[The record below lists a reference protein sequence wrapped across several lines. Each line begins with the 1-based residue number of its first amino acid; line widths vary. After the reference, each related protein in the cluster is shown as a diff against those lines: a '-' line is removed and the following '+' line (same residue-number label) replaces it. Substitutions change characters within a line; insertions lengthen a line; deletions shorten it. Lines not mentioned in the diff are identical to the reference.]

1 MVAPFRRPYPTYRVN
16 AYQVAADN
24 PMSEM
29 NTTPLN
35 DVLLV
40 LLVLLIM
47 VIMSVPLAQH
57 NLDSDPPQP
66 TPTDTVIPPAPQIS
80 VVIQPQG
87 TVLWDGVT
95 VTHSELESRLTAAAA
110 MNPAPV
116 IRFRPDPQASYND
129 AVQVIALIGDAGL
142 DKFAFDG
149 NEQYR
154 TFGK

>member
-1 MVAPFRRPYPTYRVN
+1 MVAAFRRPYPAYRVN
-16 AYQVAADN
+16 AYQAAADN

-29 NTTPLN
+29 NTTPLI
-35 DVLLV
+35 DV

-47 VIMSVPLAQH
+47 IIMSVPLAQH
-57 NLDSDPPQP
+57 QLDVDLPQP

-87 TVLWDGVT
+87 TVLWDGEAVT
-95 VTHSELESRLTAAAA
+95 RSELQSRLASAAA
-110 MNPAPV
+110 MNPEPV
-116 IRFRPDPQASYND
+116 IRFRPDPQASYDD

-149 NEQYR
+149 NEQFR
-154 TFGK
+154 TFGKD